1 MFRTEGIL
9 AALVLFRIFFI
20 CFRNHRYRALNITR
34 IYLNRPTVAR
44 VIDVKIV
51 IFYAKENCPARCYAR
66 LGNIICYSFIKDY
79 LKIAISLT

>member
-34 IYLNRPTVAR
+34 IYLNRLTVAR
-44 VIDVKIV
+44 VIDVKVFDFLCQGKVAGSLIW
-51 IFYAKENCPARCYAR
+51 PAR
-66 LGNIICYSFIKDY
+66 
-79 LKIAISLT
+79 